1 MGTFGW
7 VTLKLQHP
15 ATNGHDPEEADV
27 TPSTNGEVS
36 HGKAVVLGPRDRL
49 VGQLYVEGD
58 LRVTGTVEGAIE
70 ATGSIEIDGGGSV
83 SGPVTAYDRLVV
95 GSEGSLAGDVR
106 VSRLVVEDGATFSG
120 NVSMGKS
127 ALETPRPAVPAPII
141 PMKAAE
147 PVPVQVVAQQPVIE
161 SKAKPRE
168 KIRRAGLPANWQ
180 EVLPRSKPK
189 KR

>member
-1 MGTFGW
+1 MARRSMGMSGW

-27 TPSTNGEVS
+27 TPSTNGAVS
-36 HGKAVVLGPRDRL
+36 HGTSVVLCPRDRL

-70 ATGSIEIDGGGSV
+70 ATGSIEIDGGGSG
-83 SGPVTAYDRLVV
+83 SGPVTAYDLLVV

-127 ALETPRPAVPAPII
+127 ALET
-141 PMKAAE
+141 
-147 PVPVQVVAQQPVIE
+147 
-161 SKAKPRE
+161 
-168 KIRRAGLPANWQ
+168 
-180 EVLPRSKPK
+180 
-189 KR
+189 